1 MFGFLKNILRKPANP
16 PAGNEE
22 PTSEMDYTSPAP
34 PPVAPAAR
42 PLPNRQNGGRGTP
55 AYHAQAAPGFQPGG
69 YPNQNGGPQRPA
81 HQNGGVKGVEV
92 PLQKILEV
100 LPVELQP
107 RVRNPHVGDASI
119 SIPLDK
125 VLSQLSR
132 GAVRLSF
139 GELRQ
144 AAPSV
149 FSSET
154 DRDRVLVQLP
164 LNEILTQL
172 NPALIARRRVQKQVE
187 VPDDISSP
195 FESQNQSSLSFSARP
210 MQAPKAPPPT
220 PPSNPFQ
227 AKPFQPPQN
236 PYQAPQNPFQP
247 PQNPYHP
254 PQNPFQ
260 PPQAPYQPPQ
270 NPFQPAQ
277 KPFQPPQNPYQ
288 QPAPIPFEDIPI
300 PFQPARPQA
309 TPPPMG
315 IPAGRNTIT
324 SAPTPQPPAAEPLIS
339 PAISAASRALR
350 DFEHKAPNSIA
361 PAPFAPEPANSGETI
376 PVSLNAIAESWPE
389 GIRKEI
395 AQLNLLDAKAQLP
408 VDAIQQG
415 LKQGRLAFPWKT
427 VRSWIKGTGHSFTSP
442 QDGAVLELPLKVV
455 APIFMARQRVSSQ
468 GQQKVRIDNDIPNLF
483 FGFPQPDAPDAP
495 AEPAVPHIPAAH
507 IPAAPHIP
515 SAPAAPHMPHA
526 PTPPLQMPGGPR
538 TPGTSHVARTPAMP
552 PTPATPVTKPKDTNY
567 YAWDDASAQVPQQNE
582 IKRSPGTKFI
592 ARYATPNEVVSR
604 AAALEGVAGSL
615 IALPDGL
622 MVASQLSPDL
632 NGDTL
637 AAFLPQIF
645 AKVNQCTKE
654 LRMGE
659 LNNLNFTVGNV
670 PWKIFRVNAIF
681 FAAFGRAGEP
691 LPTGQLAALAAELD
705 HKGK

>member
-1 MFGFLKNILRKPANP
+1 M
-16 PAGNEE
+16 
-22 PTSEMDYTSPAP
+22 
-34 PPVAPAAR
+34 
-42 PLPNRQNGGRGTP
+42 PNRQNGGRGTP
-55 AYHAQAAPGFQPGG
+55 GYPSAPGFQPSG
-69 YPNQNGGPQRPA
+69 YQQHQNGGPQRQS
-81 HQNGGVKGVEV
+81 HQGNPNGSGKGVEV

-100 LPVELQP
+100 LPMELQP
-107 RVRNPHVGDASI
+107 RVRNPHVGDATI
-119 SIPLDK
+119 SIPLEK

-144 AAPSV
+144 AAPGL

-195 FESQNQSSLSFSARP
+195 FESQNQNNLSFSTAP
-210 MQAPKAPPPT
+210 LKAPKAPAPP
-220 PPSNPFQ
+220 PPAANPFQ
-227 AKPFQPPQN
+227 PNPFQPGQPPFQPPQN
-236 PYQAPQNPFQP
+236 PFQAAPQQFQP
-247 PQNPYHP
+247 P
-254 PQNPFQ
+254 PQQFQ
-260 PPQAPYQPPQ
+260 PAQNPYQPPQ
-270 NPFQPAQ
+270 NPYQPPQSPFNPGATPFDDIPN
-277 KPFQPPQNPYQ
+277 PFQPTRPTP
-288 QPAPIPFEDIPI
+288 PS
-300 PFQPARPQA
+300 QPARS
-309 TPPPMG
+309 TPPSPMG
-315 IPAGRNTIT
+315 VPAGRNTIT

-339 PAISAASRALR
+339 PSIGGGRGLR
-350 DFEHKAPNSIA
+350 DFEHKVPNTIGS
-361 PAPFAPEPANSGETI
+361 APFAPEPPSSSQETI
-376 PVSLNAIAESWPE
+376 AVSLAAVAESWPE
-389 GIRKEI
+389 AIRKELV
-395 AQLNLLDAKAQLP
+395 QLNVGEAKVHLP
-408 VDAIQQG
+408 VDTIQQG
-415 LKQGRLAFPWKT
+415 LRQGKLAFPWKT
-427 VRSWIKGTGHSFTSP
+427 VRSWIKAPGLAFTSP
-442 QDGAVLELPLKVV
+442 QDSAILELPLKVV
-455 APIFMARQRVSSQ
+455 APLFMSRQHGGNR
-468 GQQKVRIDNDIPNLF
+468 GQQKVKVDNDIPNLF
-483 FGFPQPDAPDAP
+483 FGFPQPDSAESPEALAAPQAPVAPQTPIAARAPVAPHTPLAPRAPIAPHTPIAPQAPIAPHVPASPHAP
-495 AEPAVPHIPAAH
+495 AFQ
-507 IPAAPHIP
+507 APFQ
-515 SAPAAPHMPHA
+515 APAAK
-526 PTPPLQMPGGPR
+526 
-538 TPGTSHVARTPAMP
+538 S
-552 PTPATPVTKPKDTNY
+552 KDTNY
-567 YAWDDASAQVPQQNE
+567 YAWDDASGSVQVPQQNE
-582 IKRSPGTKFI
+582 AKRSPGTKFI
-592 ARYATPNEVVSR
+592 TRYATPNEVVSR